1 MEKITINKNV
11 QLNYPYFCL
20 RNPGDHMKKTFVL
33 TLLFSSILMA
43 QTPDSLKGKWIPSLT
58 TGLAI
63 SQVAFSNW
71 VKGGENSIAWALI
84 GDFSLN
90 REDKPWIFRNQVKAQ
105 YGRAKIGEE
114 TYRTTVND
122 LYIENLASYDLGWA
136 VSPFA
141 SNAIRTQVSKGY
153 DYKTAGSPNISDFFD
168 PGYITQTLGFTYD
181 KYANIITRFG
191 IAFQEV
197 ITNKFTQY
205 SDKKHTPEIEKFRFE
220 TGIES
225 VTDFSYPLDT
235 NLTWKCKLRL
245 FSRFESLDV
254 WDVLWDNIIT
264 GKVNNWLS
272 VNFSLILLYEKAQS
286 LKTQMKEGLQ
296 IGITYT
302 LL

>member
-1 MEKITINKNV
+1 MEKITLNKND

-20 RNPGDHMKKTFVL
+20 RNPGVHMKKIFVL
-33 TLLFSSILMA
+33 TLLFSSIIMA

-205 SDKKHTPEIEKFRFE
+205 SDKKDTPEIEKFRFE

-254 WDVLWDNIIT
+254 WDVLWDNILT

>member
-1 MEKITINKNV
+1 MEKITLNKNA
-11 QLNYPYFCL
+11 QINYSYFC
-20 RNPGDHMKKTFVL
+20 PGHPGVYMKRTFVL
-33 TLLFSSILMA
+33 TLLLSTISMA
-43 QTPDSLKGKWIPSLT
+43 QTPDSLKGRWIPSLT
-58 TGLAI
+58 TGLGI

-90 REDKPWIFRNQVKAQ
+90 REDKPWIFKNQIKAQ
-105 YGRAKIGEE
+105 YGRAKIGEG

-153 DYKTAGSPNISDFFD
+153 DYKITTSPNISDFFD
-168 PGYITQTLGFTYD
+168 PGYITQTIGFTYD
-181 KYANIITRFG
+181 KYENIVTRFG

-205 SDKKHTPEIEKFRFE
+205 SDKKDTPEIEKFRFE

-225 VTDFSYPLDT
+225 VTDLEYTVDT
-235 NLTWKCKLRL
+235 NLKWKSKFRL

-254 WDVLWDNIIT
+254 WDVLWDNTVT
-264 GKVNNWLS
+264 GKVNTWLS
-272 VNFSLILLYEKAQS
+272 VNFSFILLYEKAQS

-296 IGITYT
+296 VGITYT